1 VCRQDRDVLEPTAA
15 WMVQLELSTDDV
27 EGTLALEEEALR
39 FTTWDEQTRTIP
51 LADVT
56 KVKRIFGSPVLLVH
70 STEGGR
76 QRHTAF
82 YFRKPP
88 PLQPPEPSI
97 DDAPSLIGPFNR
109 TKPTSKRRQRRANA
123 SYLATASTS
132 ASEQVRDWLLE
143 TRKAVAAAKG
153 R

>member
-1 VCRQDRDVLEPTAA
+1 VPEPAPV
-15 WMVQLELSTDDV
+15 WMVQLELSTEDI
-27 EGTLALEEEALR
+27 EGTLALDDQALR
-39 FTTWDEQTRTIP
+39 FTSWDEQRRTIA

-70 STEGGR
+70 TTEAGR

-88 PLQPPEPSI
+88 PLQPAEPTI
-97 DDAPSLIGPFNR
+97 DDPPTLIGPFNR
-109 TKPTSKRRQRRANA
+109 SKPTSKRRQRRANA
-123 SYLATASTS
+123 SYLASASTS
-132 ASEQVRDWLLE
+132 ASDEVREWMLE
-143 TRKAVAAAKG
+143 TRKAVAAARG